1 MEAST
6 DATCRH
12 GKADIVFALDQSGS
26 INYLEWRHF
35 LAFTK
40 NVAGA
45 FRIGRDLTRVGLLK
59 FSNYV
64 NIKFHLDKYDDRQS
78 VMDAIGKLRNSG
90 GNTNIAA
97 ALRTAR
103 NMLSVSNGARPAV
116 PKILILLT
124 DGSANHEQS
133 NTLPEANLTK
143 SDGIKVSV
151 Q

>member
-1 MEAST
+1 VEAST
-6 DATCRH
+6 DATCLH

-64 NIKFHLDKYDDRQS
+64 DIKFHLDKYDDRQS
-78 VMDAIGKLRNSG
+78 VTDAIGKLRNSG

-103 NMLSVSNGARPAV
+103 NMLSVSRPAV

-133 NTLPEANLTK
+133 NTLPEADLTK
-143 SDGIKVSV
+143 SAGIKVSV